1 MTLRTQLRDVVFV
14 EAKHWNWEQKDE
26 HNETNSS
33 TFTLVEE
40 QAADFKNGDNEEYSD
55 IATPTTSVQS
65 RDFETLRNSNSSTAS
80 LEESAASNT
89 NSDSS
94 EDSGGGATPN
104 QPLNNDQEGWMLPR
118 PPSKNHPLGCLTI
131 PGTTSN
137 IHPAGRSTDS
147 IPTRDIIR
155 AERRG
160 SIPTP
165 RPIPITHPAGR
176 TTSTPRPD
184 MYPRRVPTRRRS
196 AASSRAHVQNSDEP
210 NIATR
215 EGSPVPGELQARGT
229 ISNCSICMN
238 PFSDPTAAKCGH
250 VFCRI
255 CINIAYELQ
264 GRCPMCRKSID
275 TRRDLLRIYLS

>member
-1 MTLRTQLRDVVFV
+1 MHVQKLGTWKMANNQSNQISGSSNAYNPNNLSLFPDLLQPVGQDVANQAPLPPAVLPELFGGENATRQPPRIV
-14 EAKHWNWEQKDE
+14 TVVAQGIYFDESNNELLVLEQG
-26 HNETNSS
+26 T
-33 TFTLVEE
+33 
-40 QAADFKNGDNEEYSD
+40 
-55 IATPTTSVQS
+55 
-65 RDFETLRNSNSSTAS
+65 
-80 LEESAASNT
+80 
-89 NSDSS
+89 
-94 EDSGGGATPN
+94 GATPN

-118 PPSKNHPLGCLTI
+118 PPSNIHPLGCLTI

-147 IPTRDIIR
+147 IPSRGIIR

-165 RPIPITHPAGR
+165 RRIPITHPAGR
-176 TTSTPRPD
+176 TTSTPRPH
-184 MYPRRVPTRRRS
+184 MYPIRVPTRRRS